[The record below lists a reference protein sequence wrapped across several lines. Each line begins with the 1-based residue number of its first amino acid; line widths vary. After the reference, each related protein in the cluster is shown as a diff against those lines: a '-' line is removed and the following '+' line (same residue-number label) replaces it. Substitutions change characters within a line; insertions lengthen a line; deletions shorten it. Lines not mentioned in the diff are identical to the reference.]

1 MDLFVS
7 QALSLFGVPHEK
19 EHFTHFEIDVRP
31 KVRTSSAPE
40 TGSELRSCLK
50 TRRFVD
56 FRKNPNLKKA
66 QSCRHVT
73 FENAAE
79 ECGKRVQTGKRYAI
93 SRAASATAKIRQ

>member
-7 QALSLFGVPHEK
+7 HALSLFGVPHVK
-19 EHFTHFEIDVRP
+19 EHFTPFEEIELHP
-31 KVRTSSAPE
+31 KLRTFSAPE

-50 TRRFVD
+50 TRKWED
-56 FRKNPNLKKA
+56 FRKSPNLKKA

-93 SRAASATAKIRQ
+93 SRGANAKIRQ